1 MAGLV
6 PFNRRNSSL
15 ARSGT
20 GFEDFYNMLDD
31 FFSDSWMSPG
41 RSLLRDTF
49 KIDIQET
56 DSEYRIEAELPGIK
70 KEEIDLGIEEDNL
83 CISVN
88 RNEEVNKD
96 GTNYI
101 HRERRSSSMSR
112 RVRLVNAKLDET
124 KAKLEEGILTV
135 TIPKNEKANSSLK
148 IDID

>member
-20 GFEDFYNMLDD
+20 DFEDFYNMLDD
-31 FFSDSWMSPG
+31 FFSDSWTSPG

-88 RNEEVNKD
+88 RNEEVNED

-135 TIPKNEKANSSLK
+135 TIPKDEKASSSLK

>member
-6 PFNRRNSSL
+6 PFNRKNSSL

-88 RNEEVNKD
+88 RDEEVNKD